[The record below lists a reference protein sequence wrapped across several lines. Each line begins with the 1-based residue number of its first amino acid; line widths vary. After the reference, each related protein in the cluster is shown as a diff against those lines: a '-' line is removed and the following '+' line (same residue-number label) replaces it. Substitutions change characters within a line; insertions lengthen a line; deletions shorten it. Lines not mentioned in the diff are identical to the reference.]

1 MPDERPPATATE
13 SNSEDQQRCRGRAE
27 RESITRSE
35 GVSMLFTF
43 DPKMLVHPP
52 EEISAFIDGLIK
64 RLIEE
69 GHYYDGPDRRTEKRH
84 VVAMQVHARPLSDSP
99 LLAIELSDLNGKK
112 FQGAVEIRRCRPVG
126 PYFEVAGEY
135 VTKVYDPLATVPGG
149 AQMALSR

>member
-1 MPDERPPATATE
+1 
-13 SNSEDQQRCRGRAE
+13 
-27 RESITRSE
+27 
-35 GVSMLFTF
+35 MLFTF
-43 DPKMLVHPP
+43 DPKTLIHPP
-52 EEISAFIDGLIK
+52 EEISNFVDGLIK

-84 VVAMQVHARPLSDSP
+84 VVAMQVHARPLSEDLQPLGPAFVATTKDISKRGIAIIHFEPVTSP

-135 VTKVYDPLATVPGG
+135 VTKVYDPSAEVPGG
-149 AQMALSR
+149 AQVALSR